1 MKYEIL
7 YSSSPSGLSQKV
19 NEHIKQEGW
28 KPVDGHK
35 VVELHRQNRF
45 SGSQHMDTRIES
57 EYSQT
62 MIKE

>member
-1 MKYEIL
+1 MEYKIV
-7 YSSSPSGLSQKV
+7 YSSSPSGLSEKV
-19 NEHIKQEGW
+19 NNLINEGW
-28 KPVDGHK
+28 KPIGGHS